1 VQAHPFWVSF
11 LDISFSLLMMV
22 KYESIHL
29 NLSKY
34 YLNQKHKRWKVSLV
48 FNEIQARRTKKS
60 AKRLERLVCSGLR
73 PGEDLEKYVA
83 ELKTMTDET
92 MDEKTID
99 RKTRFLKA
107 LANETRLKILELLS
121 KREMCVC
128 ELTIALDLTQ
138 PTASHHL
145 NILENMGLIK
155 DKKMGKWVFYSV
167 TSPELTQHFF
177 KFLDLKE

>member
-1 VQAHPFWVSF
+1 
-11 LDISFSLLMMV
+11 
-22 KYESIHL
+22 
-29 NLSKY
+29 
-34 YLNQKHKRWKVSLV
+34 V
-48 FNEIQARRTKKS
+48 FNEMEARRRKRST
-60 AKRLERLVCSGLR
+60 KRLERLVCSGLR
-73 PGEDLEKYVA
+73 PEENLEKYAA
-83 ELKTMTDET
+83 ELKTIANEAT
-92 MDEKTID
+92 DEKTLD
-99 RKTRFLKA
+99 VKTRLLKA

-128 ELTIALDLTQ
+128 ELTVALDLTQ

-177 KFLDLKE
+177 EFLGLKVKV